1 MPNLSLKTK
10 MSLVVSLMALASLS
24 LVTLASLWYFEKQF
38 KETISRQQFT
48 MISAMAEEIDS
59 KIRTAQTELLTVAST
74 ITPEI
79 VTNPKLAQ
87 GFLDNRPDTAA
98 MFDSG
103 VFLFSPQGKLLATTP
118 LELQL
123 IGRDYAFR
131 TYVKDTV
138 KTGKPQ
144 ISEPFFSTRK
154 SEQPIIMF
162 TAPIFDSGGKLAGIL
177 AGSIDLMKDN
187 FLGKLATV
195 NIGTKGYLYLY
206 NTSRTLIVHPDR
218 SRILKQDVPVGS
230 NKLFDLAIT
239 GFEGTGETVNSKG
252 VSLLATFKRL
262 QTTHWILAANYPQAE
277 AYAPIHRVKWYLL
290 AVFTLM
296 LSLAILV
303 TWGFMRHL
311 TAPLL
316 LFIRHVEQLTGKEDQ
331 LEPIQVKARDEIWTL
346 AQAFNRMV
354 TEVNRQKKAVLEQK
368 EFSANLLEFSTVPTF
383 VLDHRH
389 RVIVWNRACEE
400 LTGMKAVDIIGSCQQ
415 WRPFYGAE
423 RPVLADLVLEGN
435 QELTS
440 FYKTCTRSALS
451 AEVLQ
456 AEGWFPS
463 MHAKERFL
471 VFNAAP
477 IRNAEGK
484 VVAAIETLQD
494 ITERKR
500 LEESLRKL
508 SLAIDQTPTAVVI
521 TDRNG
526 TIEYVNPH
534 FTKVTG
540 FSAAESIG
548 RNQRIVKSDHHSLE
562 FYQELWE
569 TILSGTE
576 WQGEFRN
583 KRKNG
588 VLYWEAAAI
597 SPLKNDDGEIT
608 HFVAVKEDIS
618 ERKWAEEELKRNEEK
633 IRLLLESTA
642 EAIYGVNL
650 LGRCTFANP
659 SCAKLLGY
667 RHPDGL
673 LGQNMHTLIHH
684 SRPEG
689 DPYPVEECP
698 MYRSLHG
705 EGGVHVDDEYLWRAD
720 GTCFPVEYWSYP
732 QLSGAQVVG
741 AVVTFID
748 ITERKLAE
756 KQLHQ
761 AKTTAEAAT
770 RAKSEFLANMSHE
783 IRTPM
788 NAALGMI
795 YLLQQTA
802 LTDKQQ
808 NYLGKAQSAANSLLK
823 VINDILDFS
832 KIEAGKLEMEAVPFR
847 LATVLN
853 SLTDVATATIR
864 EKPVELLI
872 SVDPDVTGNL
882 IGDPLRLGQV
892 LLNLTSNAIKFTEK
906 GTVLVRVALVE
917 TREVEVELRF
927 CVEDSGIGMT
937 SEQQAKL
944 FTAFTQADTSTTR
957 RYGGTGLG
965 LSIARQLVENMG
977 GILQVESEQNK
988 GSTFSFTACFG
999 CSGAAATG
1007 ADGADEKS
1015 RRDACSEPDA
1025 AAESFSGVLILLVE
1039 DNLVNQEVAREI
1051 LEGRGA
1057 RVDVA
1062 ANGAEAVE
1070 RVLASGTTYDA
1081 VLMDVQ
1087 MPIMDGLEA
1096 TRRIRADQGFAG
1108 LPIIAMTA
1116 SAMTRDHELCLQA
1129 GMNDQVTKP
1138 IDVPQ
1143 LFATLR
1149 KWVSPE
1155 AFTSVS
1161 DVAGA
1166 TAQTIDEIPGIDLQ
1180 QAVKR
1185 LGSAAF
1191 LKKMLLSFRNENSE
1205 TVMHIRAALAHD
1217 DLTLARRLVHTVK
1230 GVGGNLGAT
1239 ELCSAALPLEE
1250 ALWGCDQNLQQAAL
1264 TAFELK
1270 LCQLLDA
1277 LSVLDAAAV
1286 AGTVAAPGEQP
1297 LEELTMKQEQIALLA
1312 SELAMLLAM
1321 NSLTA
1326 LGVWEQLKPLLARPQ
1341 RDKLDEAINSLNFH
1355 HAGGLLEVVT
1365 SANRQP

>member
-1 MPNLSLKTK
+1 
-10 MSLVVSLMALASLS
+10 
-24 LVTLASLWYFEKQF
+24 
-38 KETISRQQFT
+38 
-48 MISAMAEEIDS
+48 
-59 KIRTAQTELLTVAST
+59 
-74 ITPEI
+74 
-79 VTNPKLAQ
+79 
-87 GFLDNRPDTAA
+87 
-98 MFDSG
+98 
-103 VFLFSPQGKLLATTP
+103 
-118 LELQL
+118 
-123 IGRDYAFR
+123 
-131 TYVKDTV
+131 
-138 KTGKPQ
+138 
-144 ISEPFFSTRK
+144 
-154 SEQPIIMF
+154 
-162 TAPIFDSGGKLAGIL
+162 
-177 AGSIDLMKDN
+177 MKDN

-195 NIGTKGYLYLY
+195 NIGSKGYFFLY
-206 NTSRTLIVHPDR
+206 NNNRTIIVHPDR
-218 SRILKQDVPVGS
+218 SRILQNDVPPGA
-230 NKLFDLAIT
+230 NKLFDLAIN

-252 VSLLATFKRL
+252 MSLLSTFKRL

-290 AVFTLM
+290 AVLIFI

-331 LEPIQVKARDEIWTL
+331 LEPIQVKARDEIGVL
-346 AQAFNRMV
+346 GQAFNRMV
-354 TEVNRQKKAVLEQK
+354 AEVNRQKKAVLEQK

-400 LTGMKAVDIIGSCQQ
+400 LTGVKAVDILGSCDQ

-423 RPVLADLVLEGN
+423 RPVLADLVLESN
-435 QELTS
+435 QESLTS
-440 FYKTCTRSALS
+440 FYKNCTRSALS

-463 MHAKERFL
+463 FHVKERFL

-477 IRNAEGK
+477 IRNAEGT

-526 TIEYVNPH
+526 IIEYVNPH

-540 FSAAESIG
+540 FSAAEAIG
-548 RNQRIVKSDHHSLE
+548 RNQRIVKSDHHPSE
-562 FYQELWE
+562 FYQKLWE

-583 KRKNG
+583 KRKDG

-597 SPLKNDDGEIT
+597 SPLKNDDGVIT

-667 RHPDGL
+667 HHPDEL
-673 LGQNMHTLIHH
+673 LGQNMHSLIHH

-705 EGGVHVDDEYLWRAD
+705 EGGVHVDSEQLWRAD
-720 GTCFPVEYWSYP
+720 GTGFPVEYWSYP

-761 AKTTAEAAT
+761 AKATAEAAT

-788 NAALGMI
+788 NAAMGMI

-808 NYLGKAQSAANSLLK
+808 NYLGKAQSAANSLLR

-832 KIEAGKLEMEAVPFR
+832 KIEAGKLEMEAVLFN
-847 LATVLN
+847 LATVLD
-853 SLTDVATATIR
+853 SLADVATATIR

-872 SVDPDVTGNL
+872 SVDPDVPGYL

-917 TREVEVELRF
+917 AREVEAQLRF

-937 SEQQAKL
+937 PEQQAKL
-944 FTAFTQADTSTTR
+944 FTAFTQADSSTTR

-965 LSIARQLVENMG
+965 LAIARQLVENMG
-977 GILQVESEQNK
+977 GTILMDSEQGK
-988 GSTFSFTACFG
+988 GSSFSFTAWFG
-999 CSGAAATG
+999 CSGAATTG
-1007 ADGADEKS
+1007 ADGVDEKS
-1015 RRDACSEPDA
+1015 QRDACSEPDA
-1025 AAESFSGVLILLVE
+1025 ATESFSGVQILLVE
-1039 DNLVNQEVAREI
+1039 DNLINQEVAREI
-1051 LEGRGA
+1051 LEGRGV

-1062 ANGAEAVE
+1062 GNGAEAVE
-1070 RVLASGTTYDA
+1070 RVLLSGTTYDA

-1096 TRRIRADQGFAG
+1096 TRRIRADRSFAG

-1116 SAMTRDHELCLQA
+1116 SAMTRDHVLCLQA

-1149 KWVSPE
+1149 RWVSPE
-1155 AFTSVS
+1155 AFTSAS
-1161 DVAGA
+1161 DVAGV
-1166 TAQTIDEIPGIDLQ
+1166 TAQEIDKMPDIDLQ
-1180 QAVKR
+1180 QAIKR

-1191 LKKMLLSFRNENSE
+1191 LRKMLLSFRNENSE

-1239 ELCSAALPLEE
+1239 ELCSAAIPLEE
-1250 ALWGCDQNLQQAAL
+1250 ALWGSDQNMQQAAL

-1277 LSVLDAAAV
+1277 ISALDATAV
-1286 AGTVAAPGEQP
+1286 TVPGELP
-1297 LEELTMKQEQIALLA
+1297 LEELTMNQEQTAALT
-1312 SELAMLLAM
+1312 SELVTLLEVNNM
-1321 NSLTA
+1321 NA
-1326 LGVWEQLKPLLARPQ
+1326 LGVWEQLKPLFAGPQ
-1341 RDKLDEAINSLNFH
+1341 RDKLDEAINSLDFRY
-1355 HAGGLLEVVT
+1355 AGKLLEVVA